1 MRSVFFLLLSRPI
14 AMHNFL
20 MDAFFFPADR
30 NCEINNEKKK
40 SKDSCI
46 MRKEIF
52 LSSPAQTAFLLP
64 ARGRGN
70 CIEMTVERKSTQRV
84 SKKKSSRCNFF
95 NECTSTHIL
104 AARHSLYWFSCHK
117 SPYSLIS
124 SAPFSHN
131 LSLPECVIRFECLNS
146 YANFLSVFFSA
157 QLAIRNAYA
166 LKMHHKTQY
175 VK

>member
-1 MRSVFFLLLSRPI
+1 
-14 AMHNFL
+14 
-20 MDAFFFPADR
+20 
-30 NCEINNEKKK
+30 
-40 SKDSCI
+40 

-104 AARHSLYWFSCHK
+104 AARHSLNWFSCHK